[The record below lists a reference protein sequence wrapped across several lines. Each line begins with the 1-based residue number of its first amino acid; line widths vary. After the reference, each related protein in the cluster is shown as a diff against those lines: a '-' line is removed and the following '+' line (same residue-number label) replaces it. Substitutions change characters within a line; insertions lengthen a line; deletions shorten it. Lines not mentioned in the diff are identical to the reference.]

1 MIQQPT
7 DKQIR
12 DAYEMGFMD
21 GIQRY
26 KAKLLAERRLL
37 RQN

>member
-21 GIQRY
+21 EIQRHE
-26 KAKLLAERRLL
+26 AKVLAERRVL
-37 RQN
+37 REN

>member
-21 GIQRY
+21 EIQRY
-26 KAKLLAERRLL
+26 EAKALAGRR
-37 RQN
+37 